1 MPDLGH
7 NPYLRL
13 RRQMFLA
20 LLATGL
26 VPLVAMGMAGF
37 VAHRDSVEQRTRN
50 GLDAMIKNRKVTV
63 ELFLE
68 ETLRQLDTLAGALDI
83 ADLSNPAV
91 LTKLR
96 DLARREHGALLDLGL
111 IDDHGRHVAYVG
123 PYDLS
128 SANYSNEPWFQQVM
142 LRGRYESDVF
152 LGFRRF
158 PHLVMAVKKSESGR
172 DFILRATV
180 DSDLLSALVRE
191 GGLESGADVFI
202 LNRSAEYQTSYLD
215 KHKLMERA
223 DIGPIPLHSGTR
235 VVDLWRG
242 SRREL
247 AATTWLR
254 GDRWVLVARQELPGL
269 PVLAFAHP
277 VVLVV
282 FCFGII
288 LVPALAYL
296 VARHRLRQVR
306 SLESER
312 AALYESVSQ
321 TQKMAAIGRMAASIA
336 HEINNPLAI
345 IHAQVGVLGD
355 ELDDTSFARATE
367 FRERIKK
374 IEAQVERGR
383 KVTHGLL
390 GFSRRVGPD
399 LEPVDVAVALDETI
413 GFIEKEIEAQQ
424 IRIVREYDRNTPVIR
439 SNLAQMQ
446 QIFLNLINN
455 AVDAVDG
462 ALRQGEI
469 RLTVRPQDGG
479 VEVQVADNGSGIPAH
494 DIRRLFEPFFS
505 TKTGAKAHSGLGL
518 SICQEIVRGLGGRIV
533 VESTE
538 GVGTTFSLRFPLEAE
553 AVREESSHLPKVP
566 KPAP

>member
-1 MPDLGH
+1 MPDVGP

-13 RRQMFLA
+13 RRQMFFA

-26 VPLVAMGMAGF
+26 VPLLAMGVAGF
-37 VAHRDSVEQRTRN
+37 VANRDSVEQRTRN
-50 GLDAMIKNRKVTV
+50 GLEAMIKNRKVTV

-68 ETLRQLDTLAGALDI
+68 ETLRQLDILAGATRI
-83 ADLSNPAV
+83 AELANPAV
-91 LTKLR
+91 LAQLR
-96 DLARREHGALLDLGL
+96 DHARREHGALLDLGL
-111 IDDHGRHVAYVG
+111 IDDRGRHVAYVG

-128 SANYSNEPWFQQVM
+128 RVDYSGEPWFQQVM
-142 LRGRYESDVF
+142 LHGRYESDVF

-158 PHLVMAVKKSESGR
+158 PHIVMAVKKNEEGR

-215 KHKLMERA
+215 EHKLMAKA

-235 VVDLWRG
+235 VVEIRRG

-247 AATTWLR
+247 VATAWLR
-254 GDRWVLVARQELPGL
+254 GERWVLVARQGLPGL

-282 FCFGII
+282 FVFG
-288 LVPALAYL
+288 LLLLPALAHL
-296 VARHRLRQVR
+296 ISRHRLRQVR

-312 AALYESVSQ
+312 AALYASVSQ

-345 IHAQVGVLGD
+345 IHAQVGVLADQLD
-355 ELDDTSFARATE
+355 EASFAPAGE
-367 FRERIKK
+367 IKERIKK

-383 KVTHGLL
+383 KVTHRLL

-399 LEPVDVAVALDETI
+399 LEPVDVAAALDETI
-413 GFIEKEIEAQQ
+413 GFLEKEIEAQQ
-424 IRIVREYDRNTPVIR
+424 IGIVRSYDRDVPFIR

-446 QIFLNLINN
+446 QVFLNLVNN
-455 AVDAVDG
+455 AVDSVDSVD
-462 ALRQGEI
+462 RKGEI
-469 RLTVRPQDGG
+469 RLAVHARDGG
-479 VEVQVADNGSGIPAH
+479 VEVQVADNGSGISPA
-494 DIRRLFEPFFS
+494 DLKRLFEPFFS
-505 TKTGAKAHSGLGL
+505 TKTGSKTHSGLGL
-518 SICQEIVRGLGGRIV
+518 SICQELLRGLGGRV
-533 VESTE
+533 SVESSE
-538 GVGTTFSLRFPLEAE
+538 GIGTTFSLWFPLDAE
-553 AVREESSHLPKVP
+553 AGGEESPLTIGSQ
-566 KPAP
+566 